1 VLVGLCATLARV
13 IYKYYLGVLAQGA
26 QAEGSL
32 ERQDYDKLRAGL
44 AGGNLAARLYTKW
57 LAWFLDRV
65 DKFFEGKEP
74 WYVWVPRGIAYEKP
88 EPLWTARS
96 FDRCLLLALIYP
108 IATIFLIWAISD
120 KVAAL
125 QKRRWG

>member
-1 VLVGLCATLARV
+1 MSDPVAGSEAAKAIGHPLGTIVGWLAGLLPEGPERTLLYVLVGLCAALARV
-13 IYKYYLGVLAQGA
+13 VYKYYLGVLAQGA

-57 LAWFLDRV
+57 LGWFLDRV

-88 EPLWTARS
+88 EPL
-96 FDRCLLLALIYP
+96 
-108 IATIFLIWAISD
+108 
-120 KVAAL
+120 
-125 QKRRWG
+125 